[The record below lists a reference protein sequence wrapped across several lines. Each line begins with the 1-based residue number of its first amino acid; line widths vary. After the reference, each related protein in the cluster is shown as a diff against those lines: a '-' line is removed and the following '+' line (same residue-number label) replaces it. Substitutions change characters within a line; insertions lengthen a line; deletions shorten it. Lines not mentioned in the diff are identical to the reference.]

1 MKGIKCHICL
11 LGMLVWVAYGMKH
24 LGEVPVDITA
34 GALFRTLPDVT
45 VYETSYPLVWKIP
58 FSPRRELENFG
69 LYASSCARESHPGI
83 CEAIHA
89 SLALALNNWN
99 PRYWADPLTEAPLTS
114 DGGAFSSSFILP
126 MRRHAERV
134 VISEAEA
141 EEVEARMDNLG
152 DLLTLPAQSMAIP
165 EHGAIPGGSGWGVLA
180 YLQSIIASQTGVL
193 RACQARRLSP
203 ELINLPTLKERL
215 QAVRRTIGTTDYDLA
230 IRHFSRYYI
239 LPLLDC
245 LLSPTH
251 LYLILLVPLHKKM
264 HSVTL
269 RTFLPIPF
277 ARGEDTCLMRM
288 NPLHLAVIH
297 TRGGMS
303 LKVLA
308 CNIYTDELCMLADPL
323 GDTLGTIK
331 CAEAMVKGATAKEMT
346 ASCPIACGRSPDSI
360 VTKISSGVYVITHP
374 PRNSTIFCG
383 DRINA
388 TLAENFKIGAY
399 KLTIPCACRL
409 KLGTSTFSSQYPC
422 ESKDAKV
429 KVHRV
434 IPAAWAP
441 ITSLKLPPYDDRNF
455 AVCTNLTEC
464 LHVARMTAPTMTN
477 INQATFLYLTC
488 TGTIALF
495 SSLIIFSYCL
505 YQCVWCIKDSYFQ
518 TVERP
523 WERTRQESTQLQVGD
538 CGPTVH
544 FRKPPETRAPI
555 PPPNSRIPKVALP
568 TLYENVDGS
577 DGLVE
582 DQYLAMQPIDIRRD
596 T

>member
-1 MKGIKCHICL
+1 
-11 LGMLVWVAYGMKH
+11 
-24 LGEVPVDITA
+24 
-34 GALFRTLPDVT
+34 
-45 VYETSYPLVWKIP
+45 
-58 FSPRRELENFG
+58 
-69 LYASSCARESHPGI
+69 
-83 CEAIHA
+83 
-89 SLALALNNWN
+89 
-99 PRYWADPLTEAPLTS
+99 
-114 DGGAFSSSFILP
+114 

-141 EEVEARMDNLG
+141 EEVEERMDNLG
-152 DLLTLPAQSMAIP
+152 DLLTLPAQSVTIP
-165 EHGAIPGGSGWGVLA
+165 EHGGIPGGSGWGVLA

-203 ELINLPTLKERL
+203 ELVNLRILKERL

-230 IRHFSRYYI
+230 IRHFS
-239 LPLLDC
+239 
-245 LLSPTH
+245 
-251 LYLILLVPLHKKM
+251 
-264 HSVTL
+264 
-269 RTFLPIPF
+269 
-277 ARGEDTCLMRM
+277 
-288 NPLHLAVIH
+288 
-297 TRGGMS
+297 RGGMS